1 VSRGSKIVKAIP
13 TRQEII
19 VLTDTHVY
27 NLQFLATTDV
37 FGLQELADNVSV
49 MGPRGSITAN
59 NVLYWMGKDKF
70 YMYDGRVQ
78 PLPCTIRDYIFKDIN
93 FLQADQVICG
103 TNEGFNEI
111 WWFYPS
117 QDSNWVDRYAIF
129 NYLEGVW
136 YYGNLTRT
144 AWLDVASRDFPIAA
158 YTPENQDPGVL
169 YTHEVAIDDDGAPIS
184 SFIQSS
190 DFDIGDGD
198 SFMLTKRIIPDIN
211 FNQSTSATPTV
222 TLGVR
227 ARDFPGSSY
236 TNNALNAKPVIES
249 PVGVYTNQIF
259 IRARGRQMAMR
270 ISSND
275 LGVQWQLGSPRIDAR
290 TDGKR

>member
-1 VSRGSKIVKAIP
+1 
-13 TRQEII
+13 
-19 VLTDTHVY
+19 
-27 NLQFLATTDV
+27 LQFLGTTDV

-49 MGPRGSITAN
+49 IGPRGAITAN

-70 YMYDGRVQ
+70 YAYDGRVQ
-78 PLPCTIRDYIFKDIN
+78 PLPCTIREYIFKDIN
-93 FLQADQVICG
+93 FNQSDQVICG

-117 QDSNWVDRYAIF
+117 QDSNWVNRYAIY

-136 YYGNLTRT
+136 YYGNMNRT

-158 YTPENQDPGVL
+158 QTEENAETGVL
-169 YTHEVAIDDDGAPIS
+169 YTHEVSIDGDGAPIS
-184 SFIQSS
+184 AFIQSS

-198 SFMLTKRIIPDIN
+198 SFMLTKRIIPDVN
-211 FNQSTSATPTV
+211 FNQSTSNTPTV

-249 PVGVYTNQIF
+249 LVGVYTNQIF

-270 ISSND
+270 ISSSD